1 MAATTIQVFDN
12 RQPVILDGPSGIKP
26 GDWMNDRGSLR
37 QVDYVDLL
45 STRTGGGVVH
55 LVHFKPQQGGN
66 NLVRGIS
73 EGTDLTVWRTPPQPD
88 SAVIPEATGHAAA

>member
-1 MAATTIQVFDN
+1 MAPTIQVFDD

-26 GDWMNDRGSLR
+26 NDWLQDLGTLR

-88 SAVIPEATGHAAA
+88 STDLTEATGRVDA